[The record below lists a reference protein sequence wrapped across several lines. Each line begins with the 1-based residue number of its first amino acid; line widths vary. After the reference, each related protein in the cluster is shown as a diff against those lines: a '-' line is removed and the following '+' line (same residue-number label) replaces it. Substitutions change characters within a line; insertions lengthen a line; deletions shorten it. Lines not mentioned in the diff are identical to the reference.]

1 MTIVKNISSHVSSTL
16 NKDGATNKILTVPNF
31 ISFVRVLLVPAS
43 AWCIGVRRDEMAV
56 VLVIFSSISDFFDG
70 FLARRYSQVTK
81 VGKILDPIA
90 DRLFIFVLL
99 IMLVSRRLIPSWIL
113 VAMFLREALLFFQ
126 YSALILNKRSVI
138 PVNIVGKV
146 GAANLLFSMPLILFS
161 KSSVI
166 LNDACRGSST
176 CSTTFLVLENI
187 AWYMLVIGL
196 LIYWLAGIL
205 YTVKAVRELKVCRQT
220 RLLIIA
226 ALVSAVVAFTLV
238 FLVLKFV
245 PMLFDTFFFV

>member
-1 MTIVKNISSHVSSTL
+1 
-16 NKDGATNKILTVPNF
+16 
-31 ISFVRVLLVPAS
+31 
-43 AWCIGVRRDEMAV
+43 VRRDEVAV

-70 FLARRYSQVTK
+70 FFARRYSQVTK

-99 IMLVSRRLIPSWIL
+99 IMLVSRRFVPSWTL

-176 CSTTFLVLENI
+176 CSTTFLLVLENI

-205 YTVKAVRELKVCRQT
+205 YTVKAVRELKACRQT

-245 PMLFDTFFFV
+245 PILFDTFFFV